1 MMFDGATFDKQRDGK
16 RLAKQQRT
24 VRDVMLDGE
33 WRTLGLIAQITGAP
47 EASVS
52 ARLRDLR
59 KHGYLVERKYVARGL
74 HQYRVIKAQPQPEK
88 LGQTIPE
95 RVAHEVVVDIISRV
109 INGATEA

>member
-1 MMFDGATFDKQRDGK
+1 MIDGATFVEARDGK
-16 RLAKQQRT
+16 RLAKQQQT

-59 KHGYLVERKYVARGL
+59 KAGYLVERKYVARGL
-74 HQYRVIKAQPQPEK
+74 HQYRVTPQPPQSAPTGPT
-88 LGQTIPE
+88 LSDL
-95 RVAHEVVVDIISRV
+95 VAREVVVEILARV
-109 INGATEA
+109 TGEV